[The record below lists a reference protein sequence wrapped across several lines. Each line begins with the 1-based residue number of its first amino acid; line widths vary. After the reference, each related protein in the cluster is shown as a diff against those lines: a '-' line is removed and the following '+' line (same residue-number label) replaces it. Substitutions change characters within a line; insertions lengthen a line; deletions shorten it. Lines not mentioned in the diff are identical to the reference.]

1 MTPDDLHAEGVGLL
15 RSFPWRQA
23 LGMRLVQY
31 ANAWWYDRKRL
42 EEAEKVVSAAQEFK
56 ASIDDALLHPK
67 GDRAKELQ
75 REQDAQVALMEALD
89 ALAGEEK

>member
-42 EEAEKVVSAAQEFK
+42 EEAEEVSECEYARGWEEGRLSAF
-56 ASIDDALLHPK
+56 
-67 GDRAKELQ
+67 AKE
-75 REQDAQVALMEALD
+75 ET
-89 ALAGEEK
+89 KP